1 VRRVIV
7 RALLPIRKVPCAL
20 LESPAILQTILLET
34 LRFPMN
40 HRIYFWNPD
49 LDGEGMI
56 SNISKGGCRVSC
68 ETPVRAGMS
77 FEAWIYTDGSDWP
90 LKIERAEVCWA
101 HGDEFGLHFSSIWSS
116 QRNRLQALLEHVRVK
131 QIPRRLPNNAVVEL
145 STGNTGHIMREIPL
159 INLSSSGCAL
169 HAANTMLFSVNTRVS
184 VQMNCPD
191 FHRPLIIQDAVV
203 RWIVRKRF
211 GLEFV
216 TIAYEE
222 RDRLL
227 RHINAFKWV
236 NLPIEW

>member
-1 VRRVIV
+1 VRRDIV
-7 RALLPIRKVPCAL
+7 RALLPIRKVPFAL
-20 LESPAILQTILLET
+20 LESPTILQTILLET

-68 ETPVRAGMS
+68 ETPVQAGMS

-90 LKIERAEVCWA
+90 LKIERAEVCWV
-101 HGDEFGLHFSSIWSS
+101 HGNEFGLHFSSIWSS
-116 QRNRLQALLEHVRVK
+116 QRNRLQALLEHVRVS

-145 STGNTGHIMREIPL
+145 SGGNTGHNMCEIPL

-169 HAANTMLFSVNTRVS
+169 HAASTMLFSVNARVS
-184 VQMNCPD
+184 VRINCPE
-191 FHRPLIIQDAVV
+191 FNRPLIIQEAVV